1 MSTVV
6 AATVRRR
13 RSRHCRGAVG
23 IHPASVLPRNHD
35 VFRHRG
41 GQSCAGNP
49 SREDISKQTPYRT
62 KKSSVAANLDGKSP
76 RGHAQRAGL
85 SEPRS
90 QRRDDDSE
98 DRGVAESWTHGWISF
113 VWKRLRGSSRRWSP
127 SHSLPLLSKSK
138 KRASIARSADK
149 GKQRSPDR

>member
-62 KKSSVAANLDGKSP
+62 KKSSIAANLDGKSP

-90 QRRDDDSE
+90 QGRDDDSE

-113 VWKRLRGSSRRWSP
+113 VWKRLRGSFA
-127 SHSLPLLSKSK
+127 SLVPQPLLATSVQKQKASQH
-138 KRASIARSADK
+138 RAI
-149 GKQRSPDR
+149 